1 MALSFRL
8 PLLALLCTSLFLPA
22 AASAKLDEKAA
33 NLLKSIQWQE
43 GPTTGRL
50 GNLAEINVPAGMAF
64 TGADGAKKWMEVSQ
78 NLYNEDDLGIV
89 VPTAKDQSWWTIFE
103 FNKVGHVKDDEKD
116 KLDAAALLKTIRENN
131 AEGNKERQKRGW
143 DTFEVVGW
151 EREPFYDSRTNN
163 LTWAIRIRGKDGE
176 SVNYSVRILGREG
189 YMSVDLVLG
198 PEELAGSIPQF
209 ETLLAG
215 YGYTQGNRYA
225 EYRKGDKLAS
235 YGLAALVAGGAGAV
249 AMKTGLLAKFWKL
262 IVVAVL
268 GLFAAVKRFFKTIL
282 GWGKNEET
290 IKPQ

>member
-1 MALSFRL
+1 MFLSLRL
-8 PLLALLCTSLFLPA
+8 PLIALISTSLFLPV
-22 AASAKLDEKAA
+22 AASAELDEKAS

-64 TGADGAKKWMEVSQ
+64 TGADGTKKWMEASQ

-89 VPTAKDQSWWTIFE
+89 VPTATDQSWWTIFE
-103 FNKVGHVKDDEKD
+103 FSKAGHIKDDEKD

-151 EREPFYDSRTNN
+151 EREPFYDSRTKN
-163 LTWAIRIRGKDGE
+163 LTWAIRIRGKNGE

-225 EYRKGDKLAS
+225 EYRKGDKLAA
-235 YGLAALVAGGAGAV
+235 YGLTALVAGGAGAV

-262 IVVAVL
+262 IVVVVL

-290 IKPQ
+290 IKPT